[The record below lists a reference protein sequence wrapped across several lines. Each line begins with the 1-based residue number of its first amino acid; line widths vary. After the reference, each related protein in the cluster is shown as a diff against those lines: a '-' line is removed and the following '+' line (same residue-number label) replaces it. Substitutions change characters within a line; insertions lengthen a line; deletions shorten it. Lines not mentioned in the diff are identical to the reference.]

1 MKSKG
6 FTLVEILAVITIL
19 AILVGIAV
27 PNMAGLATKNRGK
40 MFCAKATN
48 IAKAAQQWGEENID
62 EIESK
67 RKTSITVKELI
78 EDGKLKKEDDA
89 CNFGTKPCTTD
100 PRNQASMDSS
110 KVDLQIKN
118 RRVYATFHF
127 EGNDGDYCA
136 KN

>member
-6 FTLVEILAVITIL
+6 FTLVEILAVISIL

-27 PNMAGLATKNRGK
+27 PNMAGLAQKNRGK

-89 CNFGTKPCTTD
+89 CNF
-100 PRNQASMDSS
+100 
-110 KVDLQIKN
+110 
-118 RRVYATFHF
+118 
-127 EGNDGDYCA
+127 
-136 KN
+136 